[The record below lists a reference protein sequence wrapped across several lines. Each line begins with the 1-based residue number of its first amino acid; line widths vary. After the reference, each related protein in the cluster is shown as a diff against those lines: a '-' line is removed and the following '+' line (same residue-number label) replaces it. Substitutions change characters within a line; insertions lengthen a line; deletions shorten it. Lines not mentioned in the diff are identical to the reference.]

1 MVAYV
6 TRVPAGVVGAISRF
20 DSLTVS
26 QEVVDSATPPT
37 AFGTVTKLVAGKL
50 QPIAANDPASVI
62 DGWLVRP
69 YPAQSTTNAFGAAAA
84 PVSGVV
90 DRMRRGFMA
99 VLLKAGTSVKDGPV
113 FVRTVVNGAKA
124 VGDIEAAS
132 DVSVA
137 GVPGANTGNGTI
149 GTLSASATALAGAW
163 KAVFTAATTFVVND
177 PIGDAMKPGATGAAY
192 TGNGLTF
199 TITAGATPFVAG
211 DSFAVTVTTNTVAV
225 PSCVFQGPADANGI
239 VEISHNI

>member
-20 DSLTVS
+20 DSVTVS

-69 YPAQSTTNAFGAAAA
+69 YPAQSTTNAFGAAAP

-99 VLLKAGTSVKDGPV
+99 VLLKAGTAVKDAPV

-124 VGDIEAAS
+124 VGDVEAAS
-132 DVSVA
+132 DVSAA

-149 GTLSASATALAGAW
+149 GTLSATAATLAGAW
-163 KAVFTAATTFVVND
+163 KVTFLTATTFSVND
-177 PIGDAMKPGATGAAY
+177 PNGDAMKSGATGVAY
-192 TGNGLTF
+192 TSNGLTF
-199 TITAGATPFVAG
+199 TITAGGTAFVAN
-211 DSFAVTVTTNTVAV
+211 DSFTVTVTTNTVPV
-225 PSCVFQGPADANGI
+225 PTCVFQGPADANGI
-239 VEISHNI
+239 VEISYNI